1 MKLPEVIDLHMHS
14 TASDGTDSPKEIM
27 ENVRS
32 AGIELF
38 ALTDHDGIAGVS
50 ELRKLRSEQPEL
62 SAGLLFLNGIEFSCR
77 DKFGKY
83 HILGFGYDEHAEIMN
98 KTVDVAH
105 ENRLQKVELRLQFIK
120 EEFGFGFEQKDI
132 DALYRNHNPGKPHIA
147 NLMIKYGYAK
157 DINDAIKNYL
167 NKKKIPNVY
176 LTPEK
181 AIETI
186 INSGGIPVLAHPTY
200 GDGDQLIMGEEM
212 DERLKR
218 LKDFGLKGIEA
229 YYSGF
234 TPKFTKELLEFAD
247 KYDFYVTAG
256 SDYHGKNKL
265 IALGETNLDAVSEA
279 SEKLHEFLEYV
290 IESGKAH

>member
-1 MKLPEVIDLHMHS
+1 
-14 TASDGTDSPKEIM
+14 
-27 ENVRS
+27 
-32 AGIELF
+32 
-38 ALTDHDGIAGVS
+38 
-50 ELRKLRSEQPEL
+50 
-62 SAGLLFLNGIEFSCR
+62 
-77 DKFGKY
+77 
-83 HILGFGYDEHAEIMN
+83 
-98 KTVDVAH
+98 
-105 ENRLQKVELRLQFIK
+105 
-120 EEFGFGFEQKDI
+120 
-132 DALYRNHNPGKPHIA
+132 
-147 NLMIKYGYAK
+147 
-157 DINDAIKNYL
+157 
-167 NKKKIPNVY
+167 
-176 LTPEK
+176 
-181 AIETI
+181 
-186 INSGGIPVLAHPTY
+186 
-200 GDGDQLIMGEEM
+200 M